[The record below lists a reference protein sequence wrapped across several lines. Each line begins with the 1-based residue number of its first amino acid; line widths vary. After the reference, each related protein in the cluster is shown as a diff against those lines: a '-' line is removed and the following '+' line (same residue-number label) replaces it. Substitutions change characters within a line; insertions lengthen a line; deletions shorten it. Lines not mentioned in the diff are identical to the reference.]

1 MSRARRTSSPRNDES
16 IASRVRGK
24 IVRASDLPS
33 NRRFLIYGKAKVG
46 KTRLASSAPDV
57 LVMDVNEKGT
67 ESVRRNMNPHVYPV
81 ETWSEVTDLYWFLQ
95 EGEHEFRS
103 LAIDGVTA
111 LQTLC
116 MNFVLGEATALDA
129 SRDPDMPTR
138 QVWGKVTQLMKTQI
152 TNYRNLPMNVIF
164 TALTRRT
171 IIGEE
176 DADAESTV
184 GPACSPSVSAHLEAA
199 VDVIGYLYK
208 REVMVKVRGT
218 DVKKPRTKTRLIVEG
233 TDRFLV
239 GDRTHTLGNHVDA
252 PDLTEILATMDNG
265 KEAE

>member
-1 MSRARRTSSPRNDES
+1 MSRPRRISLAADST
-16 IASRVRGK
+16 IAERVSGK
-24 IVRASDLPS
+24 IVKASELPG
-33 NRRFLIYGKAKVG
+33 NRRFLIYGKAKQG

-67 ESVRRNMNPHVYPV
+67 ESVRRNINPYVYPV
-81 ETWSEVTDLYWFLQ
+81 EIWTDVTDLYWYLQ
-95 EGEHEFRS
+95 EGEHQFRS
-103 LAIDGVTA
+103 VAIDGITA

-138 QVWGKVTQLMKTQI
+138 AVWGKVTQLMKTQI

-164 TALTRRT
+164 TALTRRN
-171 IIGEE
+171 IVGEE

-199 VDVIGYLYK
+199 VDVIGYIYK

-218 DVKKPRTKTRLIVEG
+218 DQKKPRTKTRLIVEG
-233 TDRFLV
+233 TERFLV
-239 GDRTHTLGNHVDA
+239 GDRTHTLGNFVDA
-252 PDLTEILATMDNG
+252 PDLTDILTTMDG